1 MRGIFQAFL
10 RQALCSCTM
19 PVFLYNSA
27 AAPTGQTISPELY
40 KALAADF
47 HHIVAGIHDASSSSS
62 SSSSGGNAAATV
74 LDLPRRY
81 KAAVPHLPVHVSTTS
96 AAALHTL
103 LIAAGAAEGSSSSS
117 SSEQQQQQ
125 QQFHIICAAA
135 SVAPEAFTRLSEAVK
150 RRDAPAA
157 ASAESRLK
165 AWCSYASS
173 LSVAAAGGSSS
184 SSSSSSDATAAAAAA
199 GNIAILKAG
208 VAARV
213 PGFGTGTRAPIV
225 PLSSVQAKRVL
236 QWFADDG
243 LGKAELSDKVNRASQ
258 SFKAKVDAYTAGWN
272 SVEVAALEALT
283 AKVNCTSDWPGSAS
297 ASCTC

>member
-1 MRGIFQAFL
+1 MLFVACVGNLQAFL
-10 RQALCSCTM
+10 RQALCSCTV
-19 PVFLYNSA
+19 PVYLYNSA
-27 AAPTGQTISPELY
+27 AAPAGQSISPELY

-47 HHIVAGIHDASSSSS
+47 HHIVAGIHHASSSSSSNSSSS
-62 SSSSGGNAAATV
+62 SSSSGSDNAAAL

-81 KAAVPHLPVHVSTTS
+81 KAAVPHLPVHVSATS
-96 AAALHTL
+96 SGALHTL
-103 LIAAGAAEGSSSSS
+103 LTAAGAAEASSSSS
-117 SSEQQQQQ
+117 CSEQVK
-125 QQFHIICAAA
+125 FHIICAAA
-135 SVAPEAFTRLSEAVK
+135 SVAPEAFTRLSEAVA

-157 ASAESRLK
+157 ASAESRLR
-165 AWCSYASS
+165 AWCSYANR
-173 LSVAAAGGSSS
+173 LSAAATGTSINSSSSISSSS
-184 SSSSSSDATAAAAAA
+184 SSSSSSDESTAA

-225 PLSSVQAKRVL
+225 PLSSVQAQRVL

-243 LGKAELSDKVNRASQ
+243 LGKAELSDKVSRASQ

-283 AKVNCTSDWPGSAS
+283 AKVS
-297 ASCTC
+297 